1 MRDRLHP
8 MQSRLPGQQVPWTWL
23 LPALLV
29 AAAMLPSQRAH
40 AQSAAGAC
48 PSLPAGSTL
57 TWSQLDGPGFV
68 FCKALRSDGGSEA
81 FAVTLSKT
89 SPFKPYRGDK
99 AETGSI
105 AGKKVQWYRS
115 EVASRPNELVRETL
129 VEIDGNRVA
138 HITLQA
144 SSTEQLASTMQLAEG
159 IDFADA
165 RLGSN

>member
-8 MQSRLPGQQVPWTWL
+8 MQSRLPGQRVPCTWL
-23 LPALLV
+23 LPALSV
-29 AAAMLPSQRAH
+29 VAAMLPSQRAH

-68 FCKALRSDGGSEA
+68 FCKALRSDGGEA

-89 SPFKPYRGDK
+89 SPFKPSRGDR
-99 AETGSI
+99 AETGAI
-105 AGKKVQWYRS
+105 GGQKVQWYRS
-115 EVASRPNELVRETL
+115 ELASRPTELVRETL
-129 VEIDGNRVA
+129 VEVDANRVA

-144 SSTEQLASTMQLAEG
+144 TSTEQLASTMQLAEA